1 MYQNTALLQGK
12 RLQVCDYYMLWG
24 MLAPFGAD
32 YFITGSLDYTGVEG
46 CNFFFSFMLPL
57 LCMSQLREVW
67 VKLWLAMSEVIGSL
81 LL

>member
-1 MYQNTALLQGK
+1 MYQKTALLQGK

-46 CNFFFSFMLPL
+46 CKFFFLLCSL
-57 LCMSQLREVW
+57 LCMSQVREVW
-67 VKLWLAMSEVIGSL
+67 VKLWLAMSEVIGNL